1 MLGIF
6 NEIRQTIACNKMRT
20 LLTGIAVTWGV
31 FMLIVLLG
39 IARGVTN
46 GFNENLAG
54 RNMARIV
61 VYGGVTSLP
70 WQGHREGRRIVLERS
85 DLRSVGER
93 NPYYV
98 AGQTATLS
106 GGGTVRSVH
115 GRVNQRYSG
124 VFPSAMSNDK
134 LGTLERGRF
143 ITEAD
148 MKERAKVMVL
158 PEVYAKQLVPPE
170 GDEALGGRVE
180 CNGLSFKVVGVYQS
194 RWHRDVYIPYTT
206 ASMMAGD
213 AGEYDNMTLE
223 LRNVHTMEDGL
234 EAEKNVRNTLAG
246 IHDFDPDDDNAVFI
260 GNYFTNSLQ
269 ALSALKILDT
279 SVWVLGIL
287 TLLTG
292 MVGISNIM
300 FVTVRERRHEIGVRR
315 AVGARPGQI
324 LMQIVSESVVITVA
338 FGYVGIVLGMIVT
351 GLIAKVVDDDILSNP
366 TVSLAIA
373 AEVTG
378 VLVLSGAVAGLFPA
392 LKALKVRPV
401 EALWDE

>member
-1 MLGIF
+1 
-6 NEIRQTIACNKMRT
+6 MR
-20 LLTGIAVTWGV
+20 
-31 FMLIVLLG
+31 
-39 IARGVTN
+39 
-46 GFNENLAG
+46 
-54 RNMARIV
+54 
-61 VYGGVTSLP
+61 
-70 WQGHREGRRIVLERS
+70 
-85 DLRSVGER
+85 
-93 NPYYV
+93 
-98 AGQTATLS
+98 
-106 GGGTVRSVH
+106 
-115 GRVNQRYSG
+115 
-124 VFPSAMSNDK
+124 
-134 LGTLERGRF
+134 
-143 ITEAD
+143 
-148 MKERAKVMVL
+148 
-158 PEVYAKQLVPPE
+158 
-170 GDEALGGRVE
+170 
-180 CNGLSFKVVGVYQS
+180 
-194 RWHRDVYIPYTT
+194 
-206 ASMMAGD
+206 AGD

-315 AVGARPGQI
+315 AVGARPGKI